1 MVEINNPNSQNTSPA
16 LSLRRIVSGHFFF
29 HPIRSLAMGHVTRHM
44 FKRYKQTRCQRNIF
58 FHLNFFCFCS
68 IIFYSYAFVLISII
82 FCWKPYVPI
91 RSGSNGYCILDQNGT
106 VHRTEPLKKPEW
118 IFAFSLATDLLPYSN
133 VYKDTIR

>member
-1 MVEINNPNSQNTSPA
+1 MLLYLFLLYFVENRT
-16 LSLRRIVSGHFFF
+16 
-29 HPIRSLAMGHVTRHM
+29 
-44 FKRYKQTRCQRNIF
+44 
-58 FHLNFFCFCS
+58 
-68 IIFYSYAFVLISII
+68 
-82 FCWKPYVPI
+82 VPI